1 MMTCFTF
8 LSFIHPRVLSLS
20 LSLYM
25 NTELFS
31 FTYKTKEANKHFT
44 VWFTIPDWLAILMW
58 KQRFFFRKIFQKID
72 AFNKAQINQHVK
84 YTTLHVHSYGT
95 SDLTRV

>member
-1 MMTCFTF
+1 MKYNIAMLFQGKLMMTCFKF
-8 LSFIHPRVLSLS
+8 LSFIHPRVLSPS

-44 VWFTIPDWLAILMW
+44 VWFTIPDWLAILKW
-58 KQRFFFRKIFQKID
+58 KQRFSFLQNLSENRRIQ
-72 AFNKAQINQHVK
+72 
-84 YTTLHVHSYGT
+84 
-95 SDLTRV
+95 